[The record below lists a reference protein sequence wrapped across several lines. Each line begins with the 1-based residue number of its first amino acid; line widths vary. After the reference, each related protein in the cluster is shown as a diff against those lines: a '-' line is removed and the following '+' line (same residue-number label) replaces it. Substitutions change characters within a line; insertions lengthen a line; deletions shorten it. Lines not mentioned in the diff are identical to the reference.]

1 MLILAKYLCVNTKRI
16 KMKRIGFLLLMLIGL
31 SGFTQN
37 NTYQFYVDLNK
48 VSSDLLQITL
58 KTPEIKTDKIIY
70 NMPKIIP
77 GTYRIYDFGQYAMD
91 FEAFDKDGRSLSV
104 TPLDKN
110 RWEISNAKNLAEIS
124 YWIEDTWDATVDE
137 LVFEPAGTNF
147 EKDNFILN
155 NHGFFGYFD
164 DMKYLKYEV
173 NVTRPADFY
182 GATGLSNIKTTGNV
196 DQFIT
201 DNYMD
206 LVDSPIMYNV
216 PDTVLIKVGDTD
228 VLISVY
234 SKNKAVSAKELSKDI
249 KEILELQKDYLGG
262 KLPVDKYAFLI
273 YLYAGAS
280 GSGGSGALEHSYSS
294 FYYLPE
300 MPVKQ
305 LSEFVVRVA
314 AHEFFH
320 IVTPLNIHAKEIG
333 DFDYINPK
341 MSKHLWMY
349 EGVTEYFA
357 GHVQVY
363 GGMQTATA
371 YLKVI
376 EDKMRGASGF
386 KDDLPFTEMSLG
398 CLDEHESQYG
408 NVYQKGALIG
418 MCLDILLRDY
428 SNGEMGL
435 KDMMNKLAQ
444 TYGKDKSFD
453 DEELFDKIAE
463 LSSPEIRTFF
473 SKYIEGKNELPYEEL
488 LAKVGITFKKD
499 VVVKEMSLGG
509 AMLNFNPE
517 TQRLYVVETGNL
529 NAFGKQLGYKNNDEL
544 VAINGVEL
552 DVDNA
557 QTQIENFKKNT
568 KEGDKVEILV
578 ARRDK
583 DSFKNQ
589 KLKAKAMLVEIPKKF
604 LVEFNN
610 EATEKQLKLRAAWLG
625 ANK

>member
-1 MLILAKYLCVNTKRI
+1 MKYIGFLILILASLN
-16 KMKRIGFLLLMLIGL
+16 GFN
-31 SGFTQN
+31 QN
-37 NTYQFYVDLNK
+37 NKYKFYVDLNK
-48 VSSDLLQITL
+48 VSSDLLQVTL
-58 KTPEIKTDKIIY
+58 ETPEIKSDKIIY

-104 TPLDKN
+104 TTLDKN
-110 RWEISNAKNLAEIS
+110 RWEISNAKTLAKIT
-124 YWIEDTWDATVDE
+124 YWIEDTWDSNVE
-137 LVFEPAGTNF
+137 EMVFEPAGTNF
-147 EKDNFILN
+147 EKGNNFILN

-164 DMKYLKYEV
+164 DMKFAKYEV

-182 GATGLSNIKTTGNV
+182 GATGLSTITTTGNT
-196 DQFIT
+196 DQFTT

-234 SKNKAVSAKELSKDI
+234 SKNKTASAKEIAKDI

-262 KLPVDKYAFLI
+262 TLPVDKYAFLI

-294 FYYLPE
+294 VYYLPE
-300 MPVKQ
+300 MPAKQ
-305 LSEFVVRVA
+305 LSEFIVRVA

-320 IVTPLNIHAKEIG
+320 IVTPLNIHSQEIG

-363 GGMQTATA
+363 GGMQTAAA

-376 EDKMRGASGF
+376 EEKMRGASGY
-386 KDDLPFTEMSLG
+386 KDNLPFTEMSLG

-418 MCLDILLRDY
+418 MCIDILLRDY
-428 SNGEMGL
+428 SNGETGL
-435 KDMMNKLAQ
+435 KDMMNKLSQ
-444 TYGKDKSFD
+444 TYGKDKSFND
-453 DEELFDKIAE
+453 AELFSKISE
-463 LSSPEIRTFF
+463 LSSPEITTFF
-473 SKYIEGKNELPYEEL
+473 SKYIEGKNELPFEEL
-488 LAKVGITFKKD
+488 LAKVGVVFKKD
-499 VVVKEMSLGG
+499 VVVKEINLGG
-509 AMLNFNPE
+509 ILLNFNPE
-517 TQRLYVVETGNL
+517 TQRLYVAETGNM
-529 NAFGKQLGYKNNDEL
+529 NEFGKELGYQNNDEL
-544 VAINGVEL
+544 IAINGVEL
-552 DVDNA
+552 DVDNV
-557 QTQIENFKKNT
+557 QDQIEKFKKNT

-578 ARRDK
+578 ARKNK

-589 KLKAKAMLVEIPKKF
+589 KLKAKAILVATPKKF